1 MSVPLWTRRHPPRPD
16 REAEVVLYVF
26 SRGDPERG
34 PLASGPFGLPEGGLH
49 GVEVRRHPR
58 AAASEWFDTFRS
70 GSLRASAAAHLDD
83 LTALDAADTCHS
95 IRVTV
100 PDPPD
105 LGHLQAAWAVA
116 RWLLASGADVVLDGA
131 PIRFRSAAPP
141 PRPHLDIRDHVSIL
155 VETTPSLGDDGFAMH
170 TRGLRA
176 FGRPDLVTVVRP
188 TDVDPLGPVLLR
200 LAAAL
205 ADGWMPETATEVDLG
220 EGAILA
226 VHHDPG
232 LALVRAL
239 GLNNDA
245 LVLTDPAGDAL
256 VGFAERLGATGRA

>member
-1 MSVPLWTRRHPPRPD
+1 MSVPLWTRRHPPQPD

-26 SRGDPERG
+26 SRGDPQRG
-34 PLASGPFGLPEGGLH
+34 PLHSGRVGLPEGRLH
-49 GVEVRRHPR
+49 GVEVRRHR
-58 AAASEWFDTFRS
+58 REAALDWFDTFRT
-70 GSLRASAAAHLDD
+70 GPLRASAVAHLAD
-83 LTALDAADTCHS
+83 LAALDAADTCHS
-95 IRVTV
+95 IRAAV

-116 RWLLASGADVVLDGA
+116 RWLLTTGADVVLDGA
-131 PIRFRSAAPP
+131 AIRFRTAAPAVGP
-141 PRPHLDIRDHVSIL
+141 QLDIRDHVSIL
-155 VETTPSLGDDGFAMH
+155 VETTPSLGGDGCVMH

-205 ADGWMPETATEVDLG
+205 ADGWMPETGTEVDLG
-220 EGAILA
+220 GGAAIA
-226 VHHDPG
+226 VHRDPG

-245 LVLTDPAGDAL
+245 LVLTDLAGDAL
-256 VGFAERLGATGRA
+256 VGFAERLGAAMPA